1 MDSFSEKVCKVSNHS
16 KKVLAIV
23 LVVLLS
29 VACVFAQSI
38 KEVIHGEYQGK
49 TVILHSNDVHGAIEG
64 YAKMAALRDYYVSE
78 GADVILIDAGDFSQ
92 GTMYV
97 NVSKGYNAVQLM
109 NRVGYDIAGLGN
121 HDFDY
126 SYEQL
131 VSNLATAQFE
141 ILCAN
146 IFNETGNS
154 IYPAF
159 MVGTTDSGLK
169 IGFFAMDTPETQT
182 KANPVQIKGL
192 QIPTGDKFFK
202 IAQDCVDAL
211 KAQNVDLIICIAHL
225 GIDNESKPYTSYELL
240 ERISGIDYLIDGHS
254 HSVFTDYD
262 GLADQQT
269 GTGFV
274 NIGVIVIDE
283 EGKIED
289 AFLRPTEDLPSDED
303 VLSFAQGII
312 NQVDAE
318 YSIKFAESKVDLNG
332 DKAPGNRT
340 METNLGDLVADSI
353 LWSITR
359 DPSSVT
365 VPTDNI
371 VAMTNGGGIRAWLRK
386 GDITKKDINTVQ
398 PFGNTVSVIYVT
410 GKQILEVLEAS
421 TYLTPDAVGGFPQ
434 IAGMEITIDTTKAYE
449 PNAETYPNSTYYG
462 PASIN
467 RVTVNSIN
475 GKDFDPD
482 ATYAVVTNNFCAA
495 GGDTYYAFASTTN
508 QFDTGMPLDEILME
522 YITTVLGGVID
533 EKYAEPAGRIT
544 IIK

>member
-1 MDSFSEKVCKVSNHS
+1 MSNHS